1 MFLADLRHG
10 SNSLNSDTVLFMF
23 IFVCT
28 AVLNVCCV
36 LQVSIAGLCR
46 EAGALFYCGAA
57 TQIGSAG
64 GALTAFIL
72 VTQVQKVVFL
82 TRKVFISVNFFIASY
97 KHGMCKSLLQRN
109 RNWK

>member
-1 MFLADLRHG
+1 MFLF
-10 SNSLNSDTVLFMF
+10 VLYFLVF
-23 IFVCT
+23 IFMCT
-28 AVLNVCCV
+28 AVLHVYCV

-72 VTQVQKVVFL
+72 VTQVQNVVFL
-82 TRKVFISVNFFIASY
+82 TRKVFITVNFFIASY
-97 KHGMCKSLLQRN
+97 TKECLSYFCKEMAIYS
-109 RNWK
+109 